1 MITSGL
7 TGVDAALR
15 RPAAQWVLA
24 VLITLASAVWQRT
37 TGPTYPVRGT
47 VQLGGQEIALRL
59 QRSHSIT
66 GRQPVTVTVADASV
80 VGAVVWR
87 RFPTSDPWRT
97 EPLQRRGEVLE
108 ALLPPA
114 PEPLMPMA
122 GKLEYRVQLVRGADH
137 VTFPAQPAVTRFKG
151 DVPGW
156 ILIPHIAAMFFGML
170 FAMRAAF
177 AAVGGGPTRRWGF
190 ATTALLVF
198 GGFVLGPLVQKFAF
212 DAYWTGIPFGYDL
225 TDNKTLI
232 AGVAWIL
239 AAFRLR
245 GGRQAKVAV
254 VVAAIVTMVVF
265 AIPHSL
271 WGSQAQW

>member
-87 RFPTSDPWRT
+87 RF
-97 EPLQRRGEVLE
+97 
-108 ALLPPA
+108 
-114 PEPLMPMA
+114 M
-122 GKLEYRVQLVRGADH
+122 
-137 VTFPAQPAVTRFKG
+137 
-151 DVPGW
+151 
-156 ILIPHIAAMFFGML
+156 
-170 FAMRAAF
+170 
-177 AAVGGGPTRRWGF
+177 
-190 ATTALLVF
+190 
-198 GGFVLGPLVQKFAF
+198 
-212 DAYWTGIPFGYDL
+212 
-225 TDNKTLI
+225 
-232 AGVAWIL
+232 
-239 AAFRLR
+239 
-245 GGRQAKVAV
+245 
-254 VVAAIVTMVVF
+254 
-265 AIPHSL
+265 
-271 WGSQAQW
+271 